1 MTAAAHRREAD
12 AAKAS
17 MLANAEAL
25 KARLSP
31 AALVD
36 NAFETACET
45 AIGVAEQTVETARA
59 RPALTGS
66 IAGGILFFLVR
77 KPALGLFARI
87 AGRKRLDDDASNSE
101 LDQIEG
107 HPS

>member
-1 MTAAAHRREAD
+1 MSVAQHRREAE

-31 AALVD
+31 TVLV
-36 NAFETACET
+36 NGAVETAREK
-45 AIGVAEQTVETARA
+45 AIVVAEQTVETARA
-59 RPALTGS
+59 RPALAGS
-66 IAGGILFFLVR
+66 VAGGLLLLLVR
-77 KPALGLFARI
+77 KPLFGLFDRVT
-87 AGRKRLDDDASNSE
+87 GRRAASPEPLSE